1 MKSDRIRGQVPK
13 VDHKEAGHRSEDLK
27 REETFVLILFLYL
40 LKIGRIKN
48 IYSYGVIIFRLEI
61 GYL

>member
-40 LKIGRIKN
+40 LKIGRIN
-48 IYSYGVIIFRLEI
+48 MVTYISIVLLFLG
-61 GYL
+61 